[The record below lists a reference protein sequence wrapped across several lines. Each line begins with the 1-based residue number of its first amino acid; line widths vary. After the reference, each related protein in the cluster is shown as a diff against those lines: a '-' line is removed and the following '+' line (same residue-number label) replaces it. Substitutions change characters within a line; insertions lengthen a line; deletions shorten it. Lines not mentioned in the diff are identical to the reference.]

1 MKCKRYNIIII
12 VINMQIDN
20 EYETKDLTKIK
31 NKLLTTPGT
40 SWRVTS
46 GNILEIQPGIDLKIL
61 R

>member
-1 MKCKRYNIIII
+1 
-12 VINMQIDN
+12 MQIDN